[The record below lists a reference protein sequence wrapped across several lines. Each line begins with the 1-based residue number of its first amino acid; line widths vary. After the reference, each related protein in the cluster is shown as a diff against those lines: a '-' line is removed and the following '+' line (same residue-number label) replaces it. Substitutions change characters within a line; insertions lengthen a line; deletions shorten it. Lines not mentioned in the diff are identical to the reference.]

1 MHASSGHIDHATA
14 SSTVQ
19 ERGLR
24 GSNPACEEWLLF
36 LHADPRGL
44 GKQDR
49 AEELYK
55 DQQHAMSEDIIDPF
69 EV

>member
-1 MHASSGHIDHATA
+1 MQALVTLTMLLYN
-14 SSTVQ
+14 STVQ
-19 ERGLR
+19 ARRLC

-49 AEELYK
+49 AEELSK
-55 DQQHAMSEDIIDPF
+55 DQQHAMSEDIIVPL
-69 EV
+69 EI